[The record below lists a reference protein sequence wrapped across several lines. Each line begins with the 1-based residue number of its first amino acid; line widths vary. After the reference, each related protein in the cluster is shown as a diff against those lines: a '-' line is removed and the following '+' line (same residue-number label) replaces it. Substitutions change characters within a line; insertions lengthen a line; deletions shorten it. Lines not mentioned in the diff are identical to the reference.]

1 MKRAV
6 GLCVAI
12 AAVCFLVPMLGPSVG
27 SASPILVGRVHA
39 TYQPNDG
46 KIFILVIGND
56 ARSGNPDAARADAL
70 HIVGI
75 NTHTMRGGILNFP
88 RDSWINIP
96 GHGSGKIN
104 ETLQDGGPEFVATT
118 LEQLT
123 GIHIDYWVMTGFQG
137 FVGLLKRVGGI
148 PVHVPIDLND
158 PSGSG
163 AKMSAGYHK
172 LYGLAALS
180 FVRDRHDFPQG
191 DLDRTTNQASFLV
204 GMLKKL
210 RSQVS
215 KNPAEVFK
223 WIAAGRE
230 YTRFD
235 LPAEEM
241 FRLGILATQLKPRR
255 MGIVTVPATTGSV
268 GAESVVYISSSANA
282 IYARFRK
289 NGSL

>member
-1 MKRAV
+1 MF
-6 GLCVAI
+6 G
-12 AAVCFLVPMLGPSVG
+12 AATV
-27 SASPILVGRVHA
+27 ASPVLVGRVHA
-39 TYQPNDG
+39 SYQPNDG

-88 RDSWINIP
+88 RDSWIDIP
-96 GHGSGKIN
+96 GHGLAKIN
-104 ETLQDGGPEFVATT
+104 ETLQDGGPALVAST
-118 LEQLT
+118 LEQMT

-148 PVHVPIDLND
+148 PVRVPIDLND

-163 AKMSAGYHK
+163 ASMSAGYQK

-180 FVRDRHDFPQG
+180 FVRDRHDFPNG
-191 DLDRTTNQASFLV
+191 DLDRTTNQGKFLV

-210 RSQVS
+210 RGQVTD
-215 KNPAEVFK
+215 NPAEVFK
-223 WIAAGRE
+223 WIAAGRQ

-235 LPAEEM
+235 LPADEM
-241 FRLGILATQLKPRR
+241 FRLGILATQLKPSN
-255 MGIVTVPATTGSV
+255 IHVVTVPATTGTV
-268 GAESVVYISSSANA
+268 GAESVVYISSGANA